1 LLNVNQKVPTYLG
14 GSGVADEPFEIR
26 FYLAAEASA
35 EAARI
40 RE

>member
-1 LLNVNQKVPTYLG
+1 MNQKVPAYLG

-26 FYLAAEASA
+26 FDFAAEAPA